1 MQTLTKTIISKRC
14 NEVTKVNSL
23 KINPE
28 NNSEE
33 EKPESNVW
41 KQKACRR
48 KKVRNQCGRGMARE
62 HDPEIAGYWGE
73 R

>member
-1 MQTLTKTIISKRC
+1 MQAVTKTIISKRC

-41 KQKACRR
+41 KLKSC
-48 KKVRNQCGRGMARE
+48 
-62 HDPEIAGYWGE
+62 
-73 R
+73 